1 MDDMPGHPSTIK
13 GERREQEILQAAADL
28 FFEKGFHATS
38 LEDIAKVVGIR
49 KSGLYHYSRTKDDLL
64 FDVLQQG
71 MQIMLDELQTI
82 CGSKDRPTE
91 KLRRAVENHV
101 LKIATHRSMMGV
113 ILREDRAVSPQKR
126 ESYLA
131 MRDAYE
137 GLFRGLVREGV
148 EAGVF
153 RRCNLAITTRAILGM
168 CGWLAVWYRP
178 GGALSPESIAREFME
193 LILKGL
199 ERAAAGSPKG
209 RSLAAARSQSPGK
222 RRR

>member
-1 MDDMPGHPSTIK
+1 MAGHASTIK

-38 LEDIAKVVGIR
+38 LEDIAQIVGIR
-49 KSGLYHYSRTKDDLL
+49 KSGLYHYSQTKDELL

-71 MQIMLDELQTI
+71 MQILLDELQTI
-82 CGSKDRPTE
+82 CGSKDGSTE

-101 LKIATHRSMMGV
+101 RKIDTHRSVMGV
-113 ILREDRAVSPQKR
+113 ILREDRSVSPQRR

-153 RRCNLAITTRAILGM
+153 RECNPATTTRAILGM
-168 CGWLAVWYRP
+168 CSWLAVWYRP
-178 GGALSPESIAREFME
+178 GGPLSPESIAREFME

-199 ERAAAGSPKG
+199 EKTGADSPKG
-209 RSLAAARSQSPGK
+209 GSPTASKPKLPGK
-222 RRR
+222 KKG